1 MILGSFCFGFWFLGL
16 SRLQDFIEEQR
27 HEREIER
34 PAELSHE
41 SMDEEEQRPGK
52 NDPPE
57 QSFEGHGWAGSLEHA
72 SEDTD
77 DRCAK
82 HGEADDFQTLTNR
95 PGVGD
100 SVARRSRF

>member
-1 MILGSFCFGFWFLGL
+1 MAPPSVNCDFG
-16 SRLQDFIEEQR
+16 RLNMLLE
-27 HEREIER
+27 
-34 PAELSHE
+34 SHG
-41 SMDEEEQRPGK
+41 PGE

-57 QSFEGHGWAGSLEHA
+57 QSFEGHGWAGSPEHA

-82 HGEADDFQTLTNR
+82 HREADDLESLADR
-95 PGVGD
+95 SCIGD

>member
-1 MILGSFCFGFWFLGL
+1 MVFIGFWG
-16 SRLQDFIEEQR
+16 SPRPQDFVEEQR

-34 PAELSHE
+34 PAEFSHE
-41 SMDEEEQRPGK
+41 WMDEEEQQPGE

-57 QSFEGHGWAGSLEHA
+57 QSFEGHGWAGSPEHA

-82 HGEADDFQTLTNR
+82 HGEADDLEPLADR
-95 PGVGD
+95 SCIGD